1 MRSEIITQLDSD
13 IDYWLY
19 LRENPNWHKIL
30 SFHPERFKDF
40 LEEYKIKRKKRFFKG
55 IIFKF
60 AGKIKNVKKLA
71 LKY

>member
-40 LEEYKIKRKKRFFKG
+40 LEEYKIKRKKRIDDINSLIT
-55 IIFKF
+55 IIETFL
-60 AGKIKNVKKLA
+60 KK
-71 LKY
+71 

>member
-30 SFHPERFKDF
+30 SFNPERFKYF
-40 LEEYKIKRKKRFFKG
+40 L
-55 IIFKF
+55 
-60 AGKIKNVKKLA
+60 
-71 LKY
+71 

>member
-40 LEEYKIKRKKRFFKG
+40 LEEYKNKRKKRMIDKIDDINSLIT
-55 IIFKF
+55 IIETFL
-60 AGKIKNVKKLA
+60 KK
-71 LKY
+71 

>member
-40 LEEYKIKRKKRFFKG
+40 LEEYKIKRKKRMIDKIDDINSLIT
-55 IIFKF
+55 IIETFL
-60 AGKIKNVKKLA
+60 KK
-71 LKY
+71 